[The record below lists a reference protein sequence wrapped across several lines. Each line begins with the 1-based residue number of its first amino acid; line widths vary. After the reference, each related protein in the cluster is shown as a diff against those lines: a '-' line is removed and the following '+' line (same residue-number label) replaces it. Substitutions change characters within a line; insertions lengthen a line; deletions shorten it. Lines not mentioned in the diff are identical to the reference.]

1 MTEKGILNEDIEAIL
16 DNADREFREGQE
28 EAETIEEFGDT
39 PSKRGKIQEYQDI
52 LLALGF
58 IRYDNKGKGIAYKLH
73 VGSLQ
78 IGRTFTEKTPVGTM
92 WVKCLVDCEH
102 GKKGE
107 FLKRGQ
113 LNQIPQVALFY
124 LIRDGKLSIP
134 GQNVIGEIV
143 GKSEKAIQVVF
154 DEFEESRTEWWGL
167 GALKRGEDGVNFIP
181 ASFSKETESYAAKM
195 QVPRDILLLNYEE
208 ELGKAPLA
216 VSGSDDGHKEQATE
230 KVERSTMVEAIH
242 PKGAVPP
249 VEKGKLTVDYY
260 VQLIGEITEKVK
272 AEERISKGEWGYAIN
287 MVFHAYSKDTRTTL
301 IAELKNGAKGNETKH

>member
-1 MTEKGILNEDIEAIL
+1 M
-16 DNADREFREGQE
+16 
-28 EAETIEEFGDT
+28 
-39 PSKRGKIQEYQDI
+39 
-52 LLALGF
+52 GF
-58 IRYDNKGKGIAYKLH
+58 IRYDNKEKGIAYKLH

-78 IGRTFTEKTPVGTM
+78 IGRTFTEKIPVGTM

-181 ASFSKETESYAAKM
+181 ASFSKQTESYAAKM
-195 QVPRDILLLNYEE
+195 QVPRDILLLDYEG
-208 ELGKAPLA
+208 ELGKVPLTVSAPKVPA
-216 VSGSDDGHKEQATE
+216 EEHTE
-230 KVERSTMVEAIH
+230 KVEKSTLADTIHTPVAVKDGEGAIETIMHHYLKEGRKMVEDVFPELEQPQLSEISQDVATSLFIEH
-242 PKGAVPP
+242 YKQSRK
-249 VEKGKLTVDYY
+249 EK
-260 VQLIGEITEKVK
+260 
-272 AEERISKGEWGYAIN
+272 W
-287 MVFHAYSKDTRTTL
+287 
-301 IAELKNGAKGNETKH
+301 